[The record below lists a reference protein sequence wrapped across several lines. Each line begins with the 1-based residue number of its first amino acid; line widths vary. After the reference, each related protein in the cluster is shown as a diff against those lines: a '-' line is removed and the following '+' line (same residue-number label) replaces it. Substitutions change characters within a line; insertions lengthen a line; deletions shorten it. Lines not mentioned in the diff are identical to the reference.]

1 MPETGRESLMQA
13 EEESL
18 GRAVFMPGSAAESLF
33 CPYDVIQNVFV
44 EEPRVCVLEL
54 FISTLML
61 ANLSMYFATWNLGI
75 DRVVGAIVVL
85 RLLMLGLIV
94 SLLRKNFD
102 TRVLYEQ
109 FFHGTNYL
117 TNWLIAIDLVMVLS
131 ARLCMRLTTPFPGS
145 PAEIGLLKATWVV
158 YSLLYVVPYGFFL
171 LIDGIKRSSRA
182 FRIAMVIMPMTRVAA
197 DFLYYSL
204 TQPNADDDLASF
216 GQLENYVSAGS
227 FSILTAMLPVL
238 VACFSNKREF
248 LVLAHQPKLRRE
260 ATELELSEWV
270 AATKV
275 GSGLNYCA
283 EHCSPDNPDLAR
295 AAADPP
301 APAPEEPAAEAPGPA
316 GA

>member
-1 MPETGRESLMQA
+1 MFRVPEIIIFSSECANSC
-13 EEESL
+13 E
-18 GRAVFMPGSAAESLF
+18 
-33 CPYDVIQNVFV
+33 
-44 EEPRVCVLEL
+44 
-54 FISTLML
+54 ISHAM
-61 ANLSMYFATWNLGI
+61 
-75 DRVVGAIVVL
+75 
-85 RLLMLGLIV
+85 GL
-94 SLLRKNFD
+94 KHD
-102 TRVLYEQ
+102 
-109 FFHGTNYL
+109 
-117 TNWLIAIDLVMVLS
+117 
-131 ARLCMRLTTPFPGS
+131 P
-145 PAEIGLLKATWVV
+145 
-158 YSLLYVVPYGFFL
+158 
-171 LIDGIKRSSRA
+171 
-182 FRIAMVIMPMTRVAA
+182 
-197 DFLYYSL
+197 
-204 TQPNADDDLASF
+204 DDDLASF

-301 APAPEEPAAEAPGPA
+301 APAPEEPVAEAPGPA